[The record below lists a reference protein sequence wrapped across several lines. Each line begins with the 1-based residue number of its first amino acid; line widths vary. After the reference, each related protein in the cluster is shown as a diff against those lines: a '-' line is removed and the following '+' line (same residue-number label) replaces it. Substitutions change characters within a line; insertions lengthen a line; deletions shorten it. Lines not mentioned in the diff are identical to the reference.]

1 MLRMPKV
8 NKSIGQFDDTV
19 DWKIGALVLL
29 SINPHIHPNPFKK
42 GGQEGGIWKGSVPV
56 FPSRSSL
63 NHVQAHE
70 RCEVNRNTS
79 LSLHKDKQ
87 VKFTNNRMTTIPW
100 HEAVDDHP
108 VEESK
113 RIWEER
119 SLDAPLSSVLP
130 VQLQTQNRTAAQ
142 DRFCYQWGV
151 LRRGDRGSQKTDEA
165 GSRLY
170 DPGRSTRDENRRD
183 QTALNC
189 GRTSSPHAGSNWC
202 FLDSGDQRTF
212 PAKIFN

>member
-8 NKSIGQFDDTV
+8 NKSIGQFGDTIH
-19 DWKIGALVLL
+19 WQIGALVLL
-29 SINPHIHPNPFKK
+29 NINPHIHPNPFKK
-42 GGQEGGIWKGSVPV
+42 GGHEGGIWKGSVPV

-119 SLDAPLSSVLP
+119 SLDAPLRQFRQFNFKLKI
-130 VQLQTQNRTAAQ
+130 VQPPKIASAINGVSCGGEIEDLSKLMSLEADSMSQE
-142 DRFCYQWGV
+142 DRHEMRITG
-151 LRRGDRGSQKTDEA
+151 
-165 GSRLY
+165 
-170 DPGRSTRDENRRD
+170 TRK
-183 QTALNC
+183 L
-189 GRTSSPHAGSNWC
+189 
-202 FLDSGDQRTF
+202 
-212 PAKIFN
+212 